1 MKILIQNG
9 TIINSDSTI
18 NAALL
23 LDGDIIS
30 EIISDQTRLK
40 QAQSQADRVIDAT
53 NKLIFAGLIDMHVH
67 FRDPGQEY
75 KDDIFTGSAAAVA
88 GGVTTAAC
96 MANTKPV
103 NDNPLI
109 AKYIIQKAKECALI
123 DLLPISAITKASE
136 GDKLVDM
143 GKMLEAGCVAFS
155 DDGLPVSNSEVMRA
169 ALEYSAFFGSFIIN
183 HSQDC
188 SLCCGGVMNEGQTS
202 MKLGLKGMPRE
213 QEEIMIARDILL
225 AKLTRGHIHTAHISS
240 AYSLRLVQR
249 AKNDGIN
256 ITCEVTPHHFCFD
269 ESELNGYDTN
279 YKMSPPLRTKEDVQA
294 MRDGL
299 KNGIID
305 VIATDHAPHSL
316 DEKNQEF
323 DKAPFGILGLQTLIP
338 LTLGLVNDGVI
349 SLNDMARLCCLNP
362 AKLLGLNDR
371 GQIKAGKL
379 ADIAIIDPHITYT
392 YDARLNK
399 SKSQNSPLF
408 NKTLKG
414 VAVLTIKRGKIVYE
428 MPN

>member
-9 TIINSDSTI
+9 TIVNSDSTI

-240 AYSLRLVQR
+240 AYSLKLVQR
-249 AKNDGIN
+249 A
-256 ITCEVTPHHFCFD
+256 
-269 ESELNGYDTN
+269 
-279 YKMSPPLRTKEDVQA
+279 
-294 MRDGL
+294 
-299 KNGIID
+299 
-305 VIATDHAPHSL
+305 
-316 DEKNQEF
+316 
-323 DKAPFGILGLQTLIP
+323 
-338 LTLGLVNDGVI
+338 
-349 SLNDMARLCCLNP
+349 
-362 AKLLGLNDR
+362 
-371 GQIKAGKL
+371 
-379 ADIAIIDPHITYT
+379 
-392 YDARLNK
+392 
-399 SKSQNSPLF
+399 
-408 NKTLKG
+408 
-414 VAVLTIKRGKIVYE
+414 
-428 MPN
+428 